1 MIYKWIT
8 KALQEISIVFLS
20 TIVKL
25 KSEQLNCTHF
35 HTANDYNNV
44 SLKKLLYKM
53 LIRSNVIIALLWL
66 SSVGLAWGQ
75 VGSTLAE
82 EYYKAGEFEKAA
94 NEYAKLLKT
103 DVNWTKLSRYVYS
116 LQKSNKTEEAIKYL
130 RKQQRTDEPNR
141 AYYELL
147 TGQLASQQGDTTQ
160 AKVQYTAALQAS
172 KSSVPKLE
180 RIAAAFNEAG
190 EARWA
195 IRALES
201 AREVGKEP
209 TAYSEDLMALYRA
222 TGQTE
227 KSIDEIIT
235 TSKQSDKKET
245 VLAALQGYINTKD
258 EPLVEKALYSKI
270 QQEPNELAYNELLIW
285 YFVQKQKFSRAL
297 LQEKATDKRLKL
309 NGSRVYDLG
318 MLAMNNKEYKT
329 AAEAFEYVTST
340 YPQGQLYPFARRLV
354 INAREEQVKNTYPVD
369 KAEIRKLISDY
380 QRMLQEIGT
389 NGKTLEALRSTA
401 NLYGNYL
408 DSKDT
413 ALTVLDQAIE
423 LGKADKNF
431 VDRCKLDKGDIYLL
445 KGEPW
450 ESTLLY
456 SQVEKSQK
464 EELLGY
470 EAKLKNAKLQ
480 YFKGS
485 FVAAKDILDVLKLAT
500 SREIANDAEQLSLL
514 IVDNTGMDSTEAAM
528 RWYADTELLL
538 FQNKT
543 DEAVDNL
550 NQMLKKYADHSI
562 VDEVLWLRANTYL
575 KQGKTAEALEDL
587 KKIVAS
593 YPNDILGD
601 DAMFTQGK
609 IYEERL
615 KDKQA
620 AMDAY
625 QKVLTQY
632 PGSIFGAEARKR
644 FRALRGDTVN

>member
-1 MIYKWIT
+1 MGN
-8 KALQEISIVFLS
+8 QV
-20 TIVKL
+20 
-25 KSEQLNCTHF
+25 
-35 HTANDYNNV
+35 
-44 SLKKLLYKM
+44 
-53 LIRSNVIIALLWL
+53 R
-66 SSVGLAWGQ
+66 GQ
-75 VGSTLAE
+75 VGAATLAD

-94 NEYAKLLKT
+94 NEYSKLLKSEVT
-103 DVNWTKLSRYVYS
+103 WGRLSKYVYS
-116 LQKSNKTEEAIKYL
+116 LQRVNKSDDALKFLK
-130 RKQQRTDEPNR
+130 KQQRSDESNR
-141 AYYELL
+141 PYYELL
-147 TGQLASQQGDTTQ
+147 TGQLAAQQGDTIQ
-160 AKVQYTAALQAS
+160 SKAQYTAALQSS
-172 KSSVPKLE
+172 KSSTAKLE
-180 RIAAAFNEAG
+180 KLASAFNEAG

-195 IRALES
+195 IRALET
-201 AREVGKEP
+201 ARETRKDP
-209 TAYSEDLMALYRA
+209 AAYSEDLMTLYRS

-227 KSIDEIIT
+227 KAIDEIILT
-235 TSKQSDKKET
+235 GKQSDKKEA

-309 NGSRVYDLG
+309 NGGRVYDLG
-318 MLAMNNKEYKT
+318 MLALNNKEYKT
-329 AAEAFEYVTST
+329 AAEAFEYITTT

-369 KAEIRKLISDY
+369 KLEIRKLIGDY

-389 NGKTLEALRSTA
+389 NNKTLEALRSTA

-413 ALTVLDQAIE
+413 ALTVLDLAID
-423 LGKADKNF
+423 LGKTDKNF

-470 EAKLKNAKLQ
+470 EAKLKNAKLH
-480 YFKGS
+480 YYKGDFAVS
-485 FVAAKDILDVLKLAT
+485 KDILDVLKLAT

-514 IVDNTGMDSTEAAM
+514 IIDNTGMDSTEAAM
-528 RWYADTELLL
+528 REYAAIDLLL

-543 DEAVDNL
+543 DEAVDKL
-550 NQMLKKYADHSI
+550 NQMWTKYAEHSLA
-562 VDEVLWLRANTYL
+562 DEVLWLRANTYL
-575 KQGKTAEALEDL
+575 KQGKNAEALEDL
-587 KKIVAS
+587 KKIVAT
-593 YPNDILGD
+593 YPTDILGD
-601 DAMFTQGK
+601 DALFTQGK
-609 IYEERL
+609 VFEERL
-615 KDKQA
+615 KDKSA
-620 AMDAY
+620 AMEAY

-632 PGSIFGAEARKR
+632 PGSIYGAEARKR

>member
-1 MIYKWIT
+1 M
-8 KALQEISIVFLS
+8 
-20 TIVKL
+20 
-25 KSEQLNCTHF
+25 
-35 HTANDYNNV
+35 
-44 SLKKLLYKM
+44 LL
-53 LIRSNVIIALLWL
+53 RSKVIIAWLWL

-75 VGSTLAE
+75 AGATLAE

-103 DVNWTKLSRYVYS
+103 EVSWARLSRYIYS
-116 LQKSNKTEEAIKYL
+116 LQKSNKVEDALKYL
-130 RKQQRTDEPNR
+130 RKQQRSDEPNR
-141 AYYELL
+141 GYYELL
-147 TGQLASQQGDTTQ
+147 TGQLATQQGDTTQ
-160 AKVQYTAALQAS
+160 AKAQYTAAVQSS
-172 KSSVPKLE
+172 KSSTAKLE
-180 RIAAAFNEAG
+180 RLATAFSEAG
-190 EARWA
+190 ETRWA
-195 IRALES
+195 IRTLET
-201 AREVGKEP
+201 ARDVSKEP
-209 TAYSEDLMALYRA
+209 TAYSEDLMTLYKS

-227 KSIDEIIT
+227 KAIDEIIT
-235 TSKQSDKKET
+235 TSRQSDKKET
-245 VLAALQGYINTKD
+245 VLAALQGFINTKD
-258 EPLVEKALYSKI
+258 EALVEKALYTKI

-329 AAEAFEYVTST
+329 AADAFEYVTSA
-340 YPQGQLYPFARRLV
+340 YPQGQLYAFARRLV

-369 KAEIRKLISDY
+369 KLEIRKLISDY

-389 NGKTLEALRSTA
+389 NVKTLEALRSTA

-413 ALTVLDQAIE
+413 ALTVLDMAID
-423 LGKADKNF
+423 LGKTDKNF

-480 YFKGS
+480 YYKGS
-485 FVAAKDILDVLKLAT
+485 FAVAKDILDVLKLAT

-587 KKIVAS
+587 KKIVAAH
-593 YPNDILGD
+593 PNDILGD

-632 PGSIFGAEARKR
+632 PGSIYGAEARKR
-644 FRALRGDTVN
+644 FRALRGDTMN

>member
-1 MIYKWIT
+1 
-8 KALQEISIVFLS
+8 
-20 TIVKL
+20 
-25 KSEQLNCTHF
+25 
-35 HTANDYNNV
+35 
-44 SLKKLLYKM
+44 M
-53 LIRSNVIIALLWL
+53 LIRSILVFVLMLVLPTEFI
-66 SSVGLAWGQ
+66 WGQ
-75 VGSTLAE
+75 TETSVAGSTLAE
-82 EYYKAGEFEKAA
+82 EYFKAGDFDKAA
-94 NEYAKLLKT
+94 NEYGKLLKSNVT
-103 DVNWTKLSRYVYS
+103 WARLSRYVAS
-116 LQKSNKTEEAIKYL
+116 LQKSNKADDALKYL
-130 RKQQRTDEPNR
+130 RKQQRGDEPNR
-141 AYYELL
+141 PYYELL
-147 TGQLASQQGDTTQ
+147 AGHLTEQQGDTVQAGTQ
-160 AKVQYTAALQAS
+160 FTAALQSS
-172 KSSVPKLE
+172 KSSTAKLE
-180 RIAAAFNEAG
+180 KVATAFSELG
-190 EARWA
+190 ETRWA
-195 IRALES
+195 VRAYET
-201 AREVGKEP
+201 AREVSRDA
-209 TAYSEDLMALYRA
+209 TAYSEELMALYRA

-227 KSIDEIIT
+227 KAISEIVIT
-235 TSKQSDKKET
+235 AKQTDKKET

-258 EPLVEKALYSKI
+258 EPLVEKALYAKI
-270 QQEPNELAYNELLIW
+270 QQEPNELAFNELLIW

-297 LQEKATDKRLKL
+297 MQEKATDKRLKL
-309 NGSRVYDLG
+309 AGGKVYELG

-329 AAEAFEYVTST
+329 AADAFEYVTAT

-369 KAEIRKLISDY
+369 KIEIRKLINDY

-389 NGKTLEALRSTA
+389 NVKTLEALRSTA

-413 ALTVLDQAIE
+413 ALTVLDLAID
-423 LGKADKNF
+423 LGKADRNF
-431 VDRCKLDKGDIYLL
+431 VDKCKLDKGDIYLL

-470 EAKLKNAKLQ
+470 EAKLKNAKLH
-480 YFKGS
+480 YYKGS
-485 FVAAKDILDVLKLAT
+485 FTVAKDILDVLKLAT

-528 RWYADTELLL
+528 RWYADVELLL

-543 DEAVDNL
+543 DEAVNNL
-550 NQMLKKYADHSI
+550 NQMLTKFADHSL

-575 KQGKTAEALEDL
+575 KQGKITEALDDL
-587 KKIVAS
+587 KTIIAK

-601 DAMFTQGK
+601 DAQFTQGK

-625 QKVLTQY
+625 QKVLTNY
-632 PGSIFGAEARKR
+632 SGSIHGAEARKR
-644 FRALRGDTVN
+644 FRALRGDTIN

>member
-1 MIYKWIT
+1 
-8 KALQEISIVFLS
+8 
-20 TIVKL
+20 
-25 KSEQLNCTHF
+25 
-35 HTANDYNNV
+35 
-44 SLKKLLYKM
+44 M
-53 LIRSNVIIALLWL
+53 LIRSKVIVAMLWL
-66 SSVGLAWGQ
+66 LSAGLAWGQ
-75 VGSTLAE
+75 GGATLAE

-103 DVNWTKLSRYVYS
+103 EVTWARLSRYVTS
-116 LQKSNKTEEAIKYL
+116 LQKSNKAEDALKYL
-130 RKQQRTDEPNR
+130 RKQQRSDEANR
-141 AYYELL
+141 SYYELL
-147 TGQLASQQGDTTQ
+147 TGQLATQQGDTTL
-160 AKVQYTAALQAS
+160 AKTQYAAALQSS
-172 KSSVPKLE
+172 KSSITKLE
-180 RIAAAFNEAG
+180 KLATAFSEAG
-190 EARWA
+190 ETRWA
-195 IRALES
+195 VRTLET
-201 AREVGKEP
+201 ARDVSKDP
-209 TAYSEDLMALYRA
+209 MAYSEDLMALYRA

-227 KSIDEIIT
+227 KAIDEIIL
-235 TSKQSDKKET
+235 TSKQADKKET
-245 VLAALQGYINTKD
+245 VLAALQGFINTKD

-297 LQEKATDKRLKL
+297 LQEKATDKRMKL

-318 MLAMNNKEYKT
+318 MLAMNNREYK
-329 AAEAFEYVTST
+329 AAADAFEYVTTT

-354 INAREEQVKNTYPVD
+354 INAREEQVKNTYPID
-369 KAEIRKLISDY
+369 KLEIRKLITDY
-380 QRMLQEIGT
+380 QRMLQEIGI
-389 NGKTLEALRSTA
+389 NVKTLEALRSTA

-413 ALTVLDQAIE
+413 ALTVLDLAID
-423 LGKADKNF
+423 LGKTDKNF
-431 VDRCKLDKGDIYLL
+431 VDRCKLDKGDMYLL

-470 EAKLKNAKLQ
+470 EAKLKNAKLH
-480 YFKGS
+480 YYKGN
-485 FVAAKDILDVLKLAT
+485 FAVAKDLLDVLKLAT

-528 RWYADTELLL
+528 RWYADIELLL
-538 FQNKT
+538 LQNKT

-550 NQMLKKYADHSI
+550 NQMWTKYADHTI
-562 VDEVLWLRANTYL
+562 ADEVLWLRANTFM
-575 KQGKTAEALEDL
+575 KQGKNAEALEDL
-587 KKIVAS
+587 KKIVTA

-632 PGSIFGAEARKR
+632 PGSIYGAEARKR
-644 FRALRGDTVN
+644 YRALRGDTVN

>member
-1 MIYKWIT
+1 
-8 KALQEISIVFLS
+8 
-20 TIVKL
+20 
-25 KSEQLNCTHF
+25 
-35 HTANDYNNV
+35 
-44 SLKKLLYKM
+44 M
-53 LIRSNVIIALLWL
+53 LIRSKVIIALLWL
-66 SSVGLAWGQ
+66 SSVGLALGQ
-75 VGSTLAE
+75 AGATLAD

-103 DVNWTKLSRYVYS
+103 EVTWVRLSRYVTS
-116 LQKSNKTEEAIKYL
+116 LQKSNKTEDALKYL
-130 RKQQRTDEPNR
+130 RKQQRSDEPNR

-147 TGQLASQQGDTTQ
+147 TGQMATQQGDTVQ
-160 AKVQYTAALQAS
+160 AKTQYTAAVQSS
-172 KSSVPKLE
+172 KSSTARLE
-180 RIAAAFNEAG
+180 KIATAFNETG
-190 EARWA
+190 ETRWA
-195 IRALES
+195 IRAYET
-201 AREVGKEP
+201 AREVSKEP

-227 KSIDEIIT
+227 KAIDEIIT

-245 VLAALQGYINTKD
+245 VLAALQGFINTKD
-258 EPLVEKALYSKI
+258 EPLVEKALYTKI

-309 NGSRVYDLG
+309 SGSRVYDLG

-329 AAEAFEYVTST
+329 AAESFEYITTT

-369 KAEIRKLISDY
+369 KVEIRKLISDY

-389 NGKTLEALRSTA
+389 NVKTLEALRNTA

-408 DSKDT
+408 DEKDT
-413 ALTVLDQAIE
+413 ALTVLDLAID
-423 LGKADKNF
+423 LGKSDKNF

-480 YFKGS
+480 YYKGS
-485 FVAAKDILDVLKLAT
+485 FAVAKDILDVLKLAT
-500 SREIANDAEQLSLL
+500 SREIANDAEQLSLI

-528 RWYADTELLL
+528 REYASIDLLL

-550 NQMLKKYADHSI
+550 NQMLTKYADHSI

-575 KQGKTAEALEDL
+575 KQGKTTEALEDL
-587 KKIVAS
+587 KKIVVK

-620 AMDAY
+620 AMEAY

-632 PGSIFGAEARKR
+632 PGSIYGAEARKR

>member
-1 MIYKWIT
+1 
-8 KALQEISIVFLS
+8 
-20 TIVKL
+20 
-25 KSEQLNCTHF
+25 
-35 HTANDYNNV
+35 
-44 SLKKLLYKM
+44 M
-53 LIRSNVIIALLWL
+53 LIRSKVIIALLWVL
-66 SSVGLAWGQ
+66 SAGVAYAQ
-75 VGSTLAE
+75 VGITSSGATLAD

-94 NEYAKLLKT
+94 NEYAKLLKAEVT
-103 DVNWTKLSRYVYS
+103 WPRLSRYVNS
-116 LQKSNKTEEAIKYL
+116 LQKTKKTEEAVKYL
-130 RKQQRTDEPNR
+130 RKQQRSDEANKS
-141 AYYELL
+141 YYELIS
-147 TGQLASQQGDTTQ
+147 GQLASQQGDTTQ
-160 AKVQYTAALQAS
+160 AKNQFAAAVQSS
-172 KSSVPKLE
+172 KSSIAKLE
-180 RIAAAFNEAG
+180 KLASAFSEAG
-190 EARWA
+190 ESRWA
-195 IRALES
+195 IRSLEM
-201 AREVGKEP
+201 AREVSKDP
-209 TAYSEDLMALYRA
+209 TAYSEELMTLYRS
-222 TGQTE
+222 TGQIE
-227 KSIDEIIT
+227 KAIDEIILT
-235 TSKQSDKKET
+235 GKQPEKKEA
-245 VLAALQGYINTKD
+245 VLAALQGFINTKD

-270 QQEPNELAYNELLIW
+270 QQEPNELSYNELLIW

-329 AAEAFEYVTST
+329 AAESFEYVCTT

-354 INAREEQVKNTYPVD
+354 ISAREEQVKNTYPVD
-369 KAEIRKLISDY
+369 KLEIRKLITDY
-380 QRMLQEIGT
+380 QKMLQEIGT
-389 NGKTLEALRSTA
+389 NLKTLEALRSTA

-413 ALTVLDQAIE
+413 ALTVLDLAID
-423 LGKADKNF
+423 LGKTDKNF

-480 YFKGS
+480 YYRGNMA
-485 FVAAKDILDVLKLAT
+485 VAKDLLDVLKLAT

-528 RWYADTELLL
+528 REYADIDLML

-543 DEAVDNL
+543 DEAVQAL
-550 NQMLKKYADHSI
+550 NGMLKTYADHSL
-562 VDEVLWLRANTYL
+562 VDEILWLRANTYM
-575 KQGKTAEALEDL
+575 KQGKNAEALDDL
-587 KKIVAS
+587 KKIVTS
-593 YPNDILGD
+593 YPKDILGD
-601 DAMFTQGK
+601 DAQFTLGK

-620 AMDAY
+620 AMEAY

-632 PGSIFGAEARKR
+632 PGSIYGAEARKR

>member
-1 MIYKWIT
+1 
-8 KALQEISIVFLS
+8 
-20 TIVKL
+20 
-25 KSEQLNCTHF
+25 
-35 HTANDYNNV
+35 
-44 SLKKLLYKM
+44 M
-53 LIRSNVIIALLWL
+53 LIRSIVIIAFCWGASLTPL
-66 SSVGLAWGQ
+66 WGQ
-75 VGSTLAE
+75 GGSTLAE
-82 EYYKAGEFEKAA
+82 EYYKAGEYEKAA

-103 DVNWTKLSRYVYS
+103 EVTWPRLTRYVNS
-116 LQKSNKTEEAIKYL
+116 LEKTKKVDEALKYL
-130 RKQQRTDEPNR
+130 RKQQRSDEANR
-141 AYYELL
+141 AYYDLL
-147 TGQLASQQGDTTQ
+147 TGQLVAMQGDTTQ
-160 AKVQYTAALQAS
+160 AKEQFTSAVQAS
-172 KSSVPKLE
+172 KSSTAKLE
-180 RIAAAFNEAG
+180 KLATAFNEVG
-190 EARWA
+190 ETKWA
-195 IRALES
+195 IRALET
-201 AREVGKEP
+201 AREVSKEP
-209 TAYSEDLMALYRA
+209 SSYSEELMVLYRA
-222 TGQTE
+222 NGQTE
-227 KSIDEIIT
+227 KAIDEIIIT
-235 TSKQSDKKET
+235 GKQSDKKET
-245 VLAALQGYINTKD
+245 VLAALQGFINTKD
-258 EPLVEKALYSKI
+258 EPLVEKALYTKI

-329 AAEAFEYVTST
+329 ASEAFDYITTT

-354 INAREEQVKNTYPVD
+354 INAREEQVKSTYPVD
-369 KAEIRKLISDY
+369 KAEIRKLIADY

-389 NGKTLEALRSTA
+389 NSKTLEALRSTA

-413 ALTVLDQAIE
+413 ALTVLDLAIDM
-423 LGKADKNF
+423 GKADKSF

-480 YFKGS
+480 YYKGS
-485 FVAAKDILDVLKLAT
+485 FAVAKDILDVLKLAT

-543 DEAVDNL
+543 DEAIDNL
-550 NQMLKKYADHSI
+550 NQMLAKYADHSI
-562 VDEVLWLRANTYL
+562 ADEVLWLRANTYM
-575 KQGKTAEALEDL
+575 KQGKNSEALEDL
-587 KKIVAS
+587 KKIVTG
-593 YPNDILGD
+593 YPSDILGD

-609 IYEERL
+609 IYEERI

-620 AMDAY
+620 AMEAY

-632 PGSIFGAEARKR
+632 PGSIHGAEARKR

>member
-1 MIYKWIT
+1 MWI
-8 KALQEISIVFLS
+8 LS
-20 TIVKL
+20 TLCIL
-25 KSEQLNCTHF
+25 RSGQLIYTHI
-35 HTANDYNNV
+35 HTANGYNNV
-44 SLKKLLYKM
+44 SLKNLLYKM
-53 LIRSNVIIALLWL
+53 LIRSKVF
-66 SSVGLAWGQ
+66 VGLMWLLSAGLALGQ
-75 VGSTLAE
+75 GGATLAE

-103 DVNWTKLSRYVYS
+103 DVTWIRLSRYVNS
-116 LQKSNKTEEAIKYL
+116 LQKSNKTDEAAKYL
-130 RKQQRTDEPNR
+130 RKQERSDEPNR
-141 AYYELL
+141 PYYQLL
-147 TGQLASQQGDTTQ
+147 MGQLATQQGDTVLASNQ
-160 AKVQYTAALQAS
+160 FNAALQSS
-172 KSSVPKLE
+172 KSATNKLE
-180 RIAAAFNEAG
+180 KIASAFNEAG

-195 IRALES
+195 VRALET
-201 AREVGKEP
+201 AREVSKEP
-209 TAYSEDLMALYRA
+209 TAYSEDLMGLYRA

-227 KSIDEIIT
+227 KAINEIIT
-235 TSKQSDKKET
+235 TSKQPDKKET
-245 VLAALQGYINTKD
+245 VLAALQGFINTKD
-258 EPLVEKALYSKI
+258 EPLVEKALYAKI

-285 YFVQKQKFSRAL
+285 YFVQKQKFGRAL
-297 LQEKATDKRLKL
+297 LQEKATDKRVKL

-329 AAEAFEYVTST
+329 AAESFEYITTT

-354 INAREEQVKNTYPVD
+354 IQAREEQVKNTYPVD
-369 KAEIRKLISDY
+369 KVEIRKLIGDY
-380 QRMLQEIGT
+380 QKMLQEIGT
-389 NGKTLEALRSTA
+389 NVKTLEALRSTA

-413 ALTVLDQAIE
+413 ALTVLDLAIE
-423 LGKADKNF
+423 LGKTDKNF

-470 EAKLKNAKLQ
+470 EAKLKNAKLH
-480 YFKGS
+480 YYRGNL
-485 FVAAKDILDVLKLAT
+485 VVAKDILDVLKIAT

-528 RWYADTELLL
+528 REYAAIDLLL

-543 DEAVDNL
+543 DEAIEA
-550 NQMLKKYADHSI
+550 LKGMWTKYAEHPLA
-562 VDEVLWLRANTYL
+562 DEILWLRANTYL
-575 KQGKTAEALEDL
+575 KQGKNAEALEDL
-587 KKIVAS
+587 KKITAS
-593 YPNDILGD
+593 YPKDILGD
-601 DAMFTQGK
+601 DALFTQGK
-609 IYEERL
+609 IYEDRL
-615 KDKQA
+615 KDKAA

-632 PGSIFGAEARKR
+632 PGSIYGAESRKR

>member
-1 MIYKWIT
+1 
-8 KALQEISIVFLS
+8 
-20 TIVKL
+20 
-25 KSEQLNCTHF
+25 
-35 HTANDYNNV
+35 
-44 SLKKLLYKM
+44 M
-53 LIRSNVIIALLWL
+53 LIRSKVIIVLIWL
-66 SSVGLAWGQ
+66 MAIGQIWGQ
-75 VGSTLAE
+75 VVPTPGGATLAE

-103 DVNWTKLSRYVYS
+103 DVTWTKLSRYVYS
-116 LQKSNKTEEAIKYL
+116 LQKTKKAEDAVKYL
-130 RKQQRTDEPNR
+130 RKQQRSDEPNR
-141 AYYELL
+141 PFYELL
-147 TGQLASQQGDTTQ
+147 TGQLATQQGDTTL
-160 AKVQYTAALQAS
+160 AKTQYNAAIQSS
-172 KSSVPKLE
+172 KSSIAKLE
-180 RIAAAFNEAG
+180 KIAAAFSEAG
-190 EARWA
+190 ETRWA
-195 IRALES
+195 IRSLET
-201 AREVGKEP
+201 AREVSKDP
-209 TAYSEDLMALYRA
+209 TAYSEELMALYRA

-235 TSKQSDKKET
+235 TSKQTEKKET
-245 VLAALQGYINTKD
+245 VLAALQGFINTKD
-258 EPLVEKALYSKI
+258 EPLVEKALYTKI

-285 YFVQKQKFSRAL
+285 YFVQKQKFTRAL

-329 AAEAFEYVTST
+329 AAEAFEYISTT

-369 KAEIRKLISDY
+369 KSEIRKLISDY

-389 NGKTLEALRSTA
+389 NVKTLDALRSTA

-413 ALTVLDQAIE
+413 ALTVLDLAID

-470 EAKLKNAKLQ
+470 EAKLKNAKLH
-480 YFKGS
+480 YYRGNLA
-485 FVAAKDILDVLKLAT
+485 VAKDLLDVLKLAT

-528 RWYADTELLL
+528 REYASIDLLL

-543 DEAVDNL
+543 DEAIDAL
-550 NQMLKKYADHSI
+550 NGMMKKYADHSLA
-562 VDEVLWLRANTYL
+562 DEILWLRANTYM
-575 KQGKTAEALEDL
+575 KQGKNTEAIEDL
-587 KKIVAS
+587 KKIVTT
-593 YPNDILGD
+593 YPTDILGD
-601 DAMFTQGK
+601 DALFALGK
-609 IYEERL
+609 MYEDRL

-620 AMDAY
+620 AMEAY

-632 PGSIFGAEARKR
+632 PGSIYGAEARKR
-644 FRALRGDTVN
+644 FRVLRGDTLN

>member
-1 MIYKWIT
+1 MT
-8 KALQEISIVFLS
+8 
-20 TIVKL
+20 
-25 KSEQLNCTHF
+25 
-35 HTANDYNNV
+35 
-44 SLKKLLYKM
+44 
-53 LIRSNVIIALLWL
+53 
-66 SSVGLAWGQ
+66 
-75 VGSTLAE
+75 
-82 EYYKAGEFEKAA
+82 
-94 NEYAKLLKT
+94 
-103 DVNWTKLSRYVYS
+103 
-116 LQKSNKTEEAIKYL
+116 
-130 RKQQRTDEPNR
+130 
-141 AYYELL
+141 
-147 TGQLASQQGDTTQ
+147 
-160 AKVQYTAALQAS
+160 
-172 KSSVPKLE
+172 
-180 RIAAAFNEAG
+180 
-190 EARWA
+190 
-195 IRALES
+195 
-201 AREVGKEP
+201 
-209 TAYSEDLMALYRA
+209 LYRS

-227 KSIDEIIT
+227 KAIDEIIT
-235 TSKQSDKKET
+235 TGKQPEKKET
-245 VLAALQGYINTKD
+245 VLAALQGFINTKD

-285 YFVQKQKFSRAL
+285 FFVQKQRFSRAL

-309 NGSRVYDLG
+309 NGGRVYDLG
-318 MLAMNNKEYKT
+318 TLAMNNKEYKT
-329 AAEAFEYVTST
+329 AAEAFDYITTT

-389 NGKTLEALRSTA
+389 NAKTLEALRSTA

-413 ALTVLDQAIE
+413 ALTVLDLAID
-423 LGKADKNF
+423 LGKTDRNF
-431 VDRCKLDKGDIYLL
+431 VDKCKLDKGDIYLL

-470 EAKLKNAKLQ
+470 EAKLKNAKLH
-480 YFKGS
+480 YYKGDFAVS
-485 FVAAKDILDVLKLAT
+485 KDILDVLKLAT

-528 RWYADTELLL
+528 REYAAIDLLL

-543 DEAVDNL
+543 DEAIDKLNL
-550 NQMLKKYADHSI
+550 MWAKYAEHSLA
-562 VDEVLWLRANTYL
+562 DEVLWLRANTYL
-575 KQGKTAEALEDL
+575 KQGKTTEALDDL
-587 KKIVAS
+587 KKIVTA

-601 DAMFTQGK
+601 DALFTQAK
-609 IYEERL
+609 VYEERL

-632 PGSIFGAEARKR
+632 PGSIYGAEARKR
-644 FRALRGDTVN
+644 FRVLRGDTVN

>member
-1 MIYKWIT
+1 
-8 KALQEISIVFLS
+8 
-20 TIVKL
+20 
-25 KSEQLNCTHF
+25 
-35 HTANDYNNV
+35 
-44 SLKKLLYKM
+44 M
-53 LIRSNVIIALLWL
+53 LIRSKVIIALMWL
-66 SSVGLAWGQ
+66 LSVGLAWGQ
-75 VGSTLAE
+75 AGATLAD
-82 EYYKAGEFEKAA
+82 EYYKAGEFDKAA

-103 DVNWTKLSRYVYS
+103 EVTWVRLSRYVTS
-116 LQKSNKTEEAIKYL
+116 LQKSNKTEDALKYL
-130 RKQQRTDEPNR
+130 RKQQRSDEPNR

-147 TGQLASQQGDTTQ
+147 TGQMATQQGDTVQ
-160 AKVQYTAALQAS
+160 AKTQYAAAVQSS
-172 KSSVPKLE
+172 KSSTAKLE
-180 RIAAAFNEAG
+180 KIATAFNEAG

-195 IRALES
+195 IRALET
-201 AREVGKEP
+201 AREVSKEP
-209 TAYSEDLMALYRA
+209 TAYSEDLMGLYRA

-227 KSIDEIIT
+227 KAIDEIIT

-245 VLAALQGYINTKD
+245 VLAALQGFINTKD
-258 EPLVEKALYSKI
+258 EPLVEKALYTKI

-309 NGSRVYDLG
+309 SGSRVYDLG
-318 MLAMNNKEYKT
+318 ILAMNNKEYKT
-329 AAEAFEYVTST
+329 AAEAFEYITTT

-389 NGKTLEALRSTA
+389 NVKTLEALRSTA

-408 DSKDT
+408 DEKDT
-413 ALTVLDQAIE
+413 ALTVLDKAID
-423 LGKADKNF
+423 LGKTDKNF

-480 YFKGS
+480 YYKGS
-485 FVAAKDILDVLKLAT
+485 FAVAKDILDVLKLAT
-500 SREIANDAEQLSLL
+500 SREIANDAEQLSLI

-528 RWYADTELLL
+528 REYASIDLLL

-550 NQMLKKYADHSI
+550 NQMLTKYADHSI
-562 VDEVLWLRANTYL
+562 IDEVLWLRANTYL
-575 KQGKTAEALEDL
+575 KQGKTTEALEDL
-587 KKIVAS
+587 KKIVAK

-601 DAMFTQGK
+601 DAMFNQGK

-632 PGSIFGAEARKR
+632 PGSIYGAEARKR

>member
-1 MIYKWIT
+1 
-8 KALQEISIVFLS
+8 
-20 TIVKL
+20 
-25 KSEQLNCTHF
+25 
-35 HTANDYNNV
+35 
-44 SLKKLLYKM
+44 M
-53 LIRSNVIIALLWL
+53 LIRSKVIIALVWVL
-66 SSVGLAWGQ
+66 SAGLALAQ
-75 VGSTLAE
+75 VGPTSGGATLAE
-82 EYYKAGEFEKAA
+82 EYYKAGDFEKAA

-103 DVNWTKLSRYVYS
+103 DVNWTKLLRYVNS
-116 LQKSNKTEEAIKYL
+116 LQKSNKTEDAVKFL
-130 RKQQRTDEPNR
+130 RKQQRSDEANR
-141 AYYELL
+141 SYYELL
-147 TGQLASQQGDTTQ
+147 SGQLATQQGDTTQ
-160 AKVQYTAALQAS
+160 AKVQFTAALQ
-172 KSSVPKLE
+172 SSRSSIAKLE
-180 RIAAAFNEAG
+180 KLAAAFSEVG
-190 EARWA
+190 ESRWA
-195 IRALES
+195 IKTLET
-201 AREVGKEP
+201 AREVSKEQ
-209 TAYSEDLMALYRA
+209 TAYSEELMTLYRS

-227 KSIDEIIT
+227 KAIDEIILT
-235 TSKQSDKKET
+235 GKQPEKKET
-245 VLAALQGYINTKD
+245 VLAALQGFINTKD

-270 QQEPNELAYNELLIW
+270 QQEPNELSYNELLIW

-329 AAEAFEYVTST
+329 AAESFEYVSTT

-354 INAREEQVKNTYPVD
+354 ISAREEQVKNTYPVD
-369 KAEIRKLISDY
+369 KVEIRKLITDY
-380 QRMLQEIGT
+380 QKMLQEIGT

-413 ALTVLDQAIE
+413 ALTVLDLAID
-423 LGKADKNF
+423 LGKTDKNF

-480 YFKGS
+480 YYRGNMA
-485 FVAAKDILDVLKLAT
+485 VAKDLLDVLKLAT

-528 RWYADTELLL
+528 RHYADIDLML

-543 DEAVDNL
+543 EEAVQEL
-550 NQMLKKYADHSI
+550 NKMLKTYPEHSL
-562 VDEVLWLRANTYL
+562 VDEILWLRANTYL
-575 KQGKTAEALEDL
+575 KQGKVTEALEDM

-601 DAMFTQGK
+601 DAQFMLGK
-609 IYEERL
+609 IYEDRL

-620 AMDAY
+620 AMEAY

-632 PGSIFGAEARKR
+632 PGSIHGAEARKR
-644 FRALRGDTVN
+644 FRVLRGDTVN

>member
-1 MIYKWIT
+1 
-8 KALQEISIVFLS
+8 
-20 TIVKL
+20 
-25 KSEQLNCTHF
+25 
-35 HTANDYNNV
+35 
-44 SLKKLLYKM
+44 M
-53 LIRSNVIIALLWL
+53 LIRSKVIIALLWV

-75 VGSTLAE
+75 GGATLAE
-82 EYYKAGEFEKAA
+82 EYYKAGEFDKAA

-103 DVNWTKLSRYVYS
+103 EVTWERLSRYVTS
-116 LQKSNKTEEAIKYL
+116 LQKSNKSEDAIKYL
-130 RKQQRTDEPNR
+130 KKQQRSDEANR
-141 AYYELL
+141 SFYEIL
-147 TGQLASQQGDTTQ
+147 TGQLATQQGDTVQ
-160 AKVQYTAALQAS
+160 AKTQYAAALQS
-172 KSSVPKLE
+172 GKSSIPKLE
-180 RIAAAFNEAG
+180 KIASAFNEAG
-190 EARWA
+190 ESRWA
-195 IRALES
+195 IKALET
-201 AREVGKEP
+201 AREVSKEP

-222 TGQTE
+222 TGQSE
-227 KSIDEIIT
+227 KAIDEIIT
-235 TSKQSDKKET
+235 TGKQPDKKET
-245 VLAALQGYINTKD
+245 VLAALQGFINTKD
-258 EPLVEKALYSKI
+258 EPLVEKALYTRI

-318 MLAMNNKEYKT
+318 TLAMNNKEYKT
-329 AAEAFEYVTST
+329 AAEAFEYIATT

-354 INAREEQVKNTYPVD
+354 INAREEQVKNTYPID
-369 KAEIRKLISDY
+369 KLEIRKLIGDY

-389 NGKTLEALRSTA
+389 NVKTLEALRSTA

-413 ALTVLDQAIE
+413 ALTVLDLAID
-423 LGKADKNF
+423 LGKSDRNF

-480 YFKGS
+480 YYKGS
-485 FVAAKDILDVLKLAT
+485 FAVAKDLLDVLKLAT

-514 IVDNTGMDSTEAAM
+514 IVDNTGMDSTEDAM
-528 RWYADTELLL
+528 RWYAEVDLML

-543 DEAVDNL
+543 DEAIAAL
-550 NQMLKKYADHSI
+550 NKMQAKYGDHTI
-562 VDEVLWLRANTYL
+562 ADEVLWLRANTYM
-575 KQGKTAEALEDL
+575 KQGKYPEALEDL
-587 KKIVAS
+587 KMIVAK

-632 PGSIFGAEARKR
+632 PGSIYGAEARKR
-644 FRALRGDTVN
+644 FRLLRGDTVN

>member
-1 MIYKWIT
+1 M
-8 KALQEISIVFLS
+8 
-20 TIVKL
+20 
-25 KSEQLNCTHF
+25 
-35 HTANDYNNV
+35 
-44 SLKKLLYKM
+44 LL
-53 LIRSNVIIALLWL
+53 RSKVIIALLWIL
-66 SSVGLAWGQ
+66 SVSVAWGQ
-75 VGSTLAE
+75 PGTTLAE
-82 EYYKAGEFEKAA
+82 EYYKAGEFEKAV

-103 DVNWTKLSRYVYS
+103 DVTWERLSRYVRS
-116 LQKSNKTEEAIKYL
+116 LQKINKTDDALKYL
-130 RKQQRTDEPNR
+130 KKQQRSDEPNR

-147 TGQLASQQGDTTQ
+147 AGQLATQQGDTTQ
-160 AKVQYTAALQAS
+160 AKTQYTAALQSS
-172 KSSVPKLE
+172 KTSSAKLE
-180 RIAAAFNEAG
+180 KIATAFNEAG
-190 EARWA
+190 ESRWA
-195 IRALES
+195 IRALEM
-201 AREVGKEP
+201 AREVNKEP
-209 TAYSEDLMALYRA
+209 TSYSEELMALYRA

-227 KSIDEIIT
+227 KAIDEIIT

-245 VLAALQGYINTKD
+245 VLAALQGFINTKE
-258 EPLVEKALYSKI
+258 EPLVEKALYTRI

-318 MLAMNNKEYKT
+318 MLAMNNREYKT
-329 AAEAFEYVTST
+329 AAEAFEYVTTT

-369 KAEIRKLISDY
+369 KVEIRKLISDY

-389 NGKTLEALRSTA
+389 NVKTLEALRSTA

-413 ALTVLDQAIE
+413 ALTVLDLAIN
-423 LGKADKNF
+423 LGKSDKNF
-431 VDRCKLDKGDIYLL
+431 VDRCKLDKGDIFLL

-480 YFKGS
+480 YYKGS
-485 FVAAKDILDVLKLAT
+485 FAVAKDLLDVLKLAT

-528 RWYADTELLL
+528 REYADIDLML

-543 DEAVDNL
+543 DEAVEAL
-550 NQMLKKYADHSI
+550 NKMWAKYADHTI
-562 VDEVLWLRANTYL
+562 ADEVLWLRANTYM
-575 KQGKTAEALEDL
+575 KQGKNAEALEDL
-587 KKIVAS
+587 KKIVTS

-632 PGSIFGAEARKR
+632 PGSIYGAEARKR

>member
-1 MIYKWIT
+1 
-8 KALQEISIVFLS
+8 
-20 TIVKL
+20 
-25 KSEQLNCTHF
+25 
-35 HTANDYNNV
+35 
-44 SLKKLLYKM
+44 M
-53 LIRSNVIIALLWL
+53 LIRLTVVIVLLC
-66 SSVGLAWGQ
+66 LAPVEFIYGQ
-75 VGSTLAE
+75 AGSTLAE
-82 EYYKAGEFEKAA
+82 EYYKAGEFDKAA

-103 DVNWTKLSRYVYS
+103 QVDWVKLSRYIFS
-116 LQKSNKTEEAIKYL
+116 LQKTNKLEDAQKYL
-130 RKQQRTDEPNR
+130 RKQQRSDEPNR

-147 TGQLASQQGDTTQ
+147 IGQLAGQQGDSTQ
-160 AKVQYTAALQAS
+160 AKSQYTAALQSSKGSTARLEKVAS
-172 KSSVPKLE
+172 
-180 RIAAAFNEAG
+180 AFVEIG
-190 EARWA
+190 ESRWA
-195 IRALES
+195 IRSLEA
-201 AREVGKEP
+201 AREASKDP
-209 TAYSEDLMALYRA
+209 ITYSEELMNLYKA

-227 KSIDEIIT
+227 KAIDEIII
-235 TSKQSDKKET
+235 TSKQTIKKEA

-258 EPLVEKALYSKI
+258 EPLVEKALYAKI
-270 QQEPNELAYNELLIW
+270 QQEPNELAYNELLTW
-285 YFVQKQKFSRAL
+285 YFVQKQKFGRAL

-318 MLAMNNKEYKT
+318 MLAMNNKEYK
-329 AAEAFEYVTST
+329 AAADAFDYIVST
-340 YPQGQLYPFARRLV
+340 YPQGQLYAFARRLV

-369 KAEIRKLISDY
+369 KSEIRKLISDY
-380 QRMLQEIGT
+380 QRMLQEVGT
-389 NGKTLEALRSTA
+389 NTKTLEALRSTA
-401 NLYGNYL
+401 NLYGTYL
-408 DSKDT
+408 DNKDT
-413 ALTVLDQAIE
+413 ALVVLDAAIE
-423 LGKADKNF
+423 LGKSDKNF
-431 VDRCKLDKGDIYLL
+431 TDRCKLDKGDIYLL

-480 YFKGS
+480 YYKGS
-485 FVAAKDILDVLKLAT
+485 FSVAKDILDVLKQAT

-528 RWYADTELLL
+528 RWYADIDLLL

-543 DEAVDNL
+543 DEAIDNL
-550 NQMLKKYADHSI
+550 NRMLVKYADHTI
-562 VDEVLWLRANTYL
+562 VDEALWLRANTYL
-575 KQGKTAEALEDL
+575 KQGKTTEALDDL
-587 KKIVAS
+587 KKIVTA

-632 PGSIFGAEARKR
+632 PGSIYGAEARKR
-644 FRALRGDTVN
+644 FRLLRGDVVN

>member
-1 MIYKWIT
+1 M
-8 KALQEISIVFLS
+8 SPLS
-20 TIVKL
+20 TPFKN
-25 KSEQLNCTHF
+25 KSGQLIYTHF
-35 HTANDYNNV
+35 HMTNGYNNV
-44 SLKKLLYKM
+44 SFKKPFYKM
-53 LIRSNVIIALLWL
+53 LIRLKVIIALTCVL
-66 SSVGLAWGQ
+66 SAGLVYGQ
-75 VGSTLAE
+75 GGTTLAE

-103 DVNWTKLSRYVYS
+103 EVSWVRVSRYVTS
-116 LQKSNKTEEAIKYL
+116 LQKSNKGEEAAKYL
-130 RKQQRTDEPNR
+130 KKQQRSDDANR

-147 TGQLASQQGDTTQ
+147 SGQLAAQQGDTIQ
-160 AKVQYTAALQAS
+160 AQAQYTTALQSS
-172 KSSVPKLE
+172 KSSIAKLE
-180 RIAAAFNEAG
+180 KLATAFNEVG

-195 IRALES
+195 VRTLET
-201 AREVGKEP
+201 AREVSKDP
-209 TAYSEDLMALYRA
+209 TSYSEDLMALYRS

-227 KSIDEIIT
+227 KAIDEIIIT
-235 TSKQSDKKET
+235 GKQTDKKET
-245 VLAALQGYINTKD
+245 VLAALQGFINTKD
-258 EPLVEKALYSKI
+258 EPLVEKALYTKI

-318 MLAMNNKEYKT
+318 MLALNNKEYK
-329 AAEAFEYVTST
+329 AAADAFEYVTTT

-354 INAREEQVKNTYPVD
+354 INAREEQVKNTYPID
-369 KAEIRKLISDY
+369 KLEIRKLIADY

-389 NGKTLEALRSTA
+389 NVKTLEALRSTA

-413 ALTVLDQAIE
+413 ALTVLDLAID
-423 LGKADKNF
+423 LGKTDKNF

-470 EAKLKNAKLQ
+470 EAKLKNAKLH
-480 YFKGS
+480 YYKGNFS
-485 FVAAKDILDVLKLAT
+485 VAKDLLDVLKLAT

-538 FQNKT
+538 LQNKT

-550 NQMLKKYADHSI
+550 NKMLAKYGDHSI
-562 VDEVLWLRANTYL
+562 ADEVLWLRANTYM
-575 KQGKTAEALEDL
+575 KQGKNAEALEDL
-587 KKIVAS
+587 KKIVSA
-593 YPNDILGD
+593 YPTDILGD
-601 DAMFTQGK
+601 DALFTQGK
-609 IYEERL
+609 IYDERL
-615 KDKQA
+615 KDKAA
-620 AMDAY
+620 AMEAY

-632 PGSIFGAEARKR
+632 PGSIYGAEARKR
-644 FRALRGDTVN
+644 FRALRGDTLN

>member
-1 MIYKWIT
+1 
-8 KALQEISIVFLS
+8 
-20 TIVKL
+20 
-25 KSEQLNCTHF
+25 
-35 HTANDYNNV
+35 
-44 SLKKLLYKM
+44 M
-53 LIRSNVIIALLWL
+53 LIRSKVIVTLLWL
-66 SSVGLAWGQ
+66 LSVGMAWGQ
-75 VGSTLAE
+75 AGATLAE

-94 NEYAKLLKT
+94 NEYTKLLKT
-103 DVNWTKLSRYVYS
+103 EVTWTKLSRYVYS
-116 LQKSNKTEEAIKYL
+116 LQKSNKAEEANKYL
-130 RKQQRTDEPNR
+130 RKQQRSDEANR

-147 TGQLASQQGDTTQ
+147 IGQTATQQGDTTL
-160 AKVQYTAALQAS
+160 AKTQYTAALQSS
-172 KSSVPKLE
+172 KSTVAKLE
-180 RIAAAFNEAG
+180 KIATAFNEAG
-190 EARWA
+190 ETRWA

-201 AREVGKEP
+201 ARELGKDP
-209 TAYSEDLMALYRA
+209 TAYSEDLMGLYRA

-227 KSIDEIIT
+227 KTIEEIIT
-235 TSKQSDKKET
+235 TSKQAEKKET
-245 VLAALQGYINTKD
+245 VLAALQGFINTKD
-258 EPLVEKALYSKI
+258 EPIVEKALYTRI

-309 NGSRVYDLG
+309 NGSRVYELG
-318 MLAMNNKEYKT
+318 MLAMNNKEYKV
-329 AAEAFEYVTST
+329 AAESFEYVTVT

-369 KAEIRKLISDY
+369 KGEIRKLISDY

-389 NGKTLEALRSTA
+389 NVKTLEALRSTA

-413 ALTVLDQAIE
+413 ALTVLDLAID
-423 LGKADKNF
+423 LGKTDKNF

-470 EAKLKNAKLQ
+470 EAKLKNAKLH
-480 YFKGS
+480 YYKGS
-485 FVAAKDILDVLKLAT
+485 FAVAKDLLDVLKLAT

-514 IVDNTGMDSTEAAM
+514 IIDNTGMDSTEAAM
-528 RWYADTELLL
+528 REYASIDLLL

-543 DEAVDNL
+543 DEAVAAL
-550 NQMLKKYADHSI
+550 NGMLKKYAEHTI
-562 VDEVLWLRANTYL
+562 VDEVLWLRANTFM
-575 KQGKTAEALEDL
+575 KQGKNNEALEDL

-593 YPNDILGD
+593 YPYDILGD

-609 IYEERL
+609 IFEDRL

-632 PGSIFGAEARKR
+632 PGSIYGAEARKR
-644 FRALRGDTVN
+644 FRMLRGDTVN